1 MPVLFVDFAVL
12 AKVYCI
18 WINSIL
24 YLDKQYT
31 IFGQTVYYI
40 LDKQYTIFG

>member
-1 MPVLFVDFAVL
+1 MSVLFVDFAIL
-12 AKVYCI
+12 PTVYCI

-31 IFGQTVYYI
+31 VFG
-40 LDKQYTIFG
+40 KQCTIFR